1 MGMWTIPKEP
11 EKQQEQ
17 QKFTAAE
24 LDEFLSVIAKAVH
37 VRRMSVPVIIA
48 LEMVKPLSFIGYS
61 SLVIFGP
68 ILEMMLDPVKIE
80 KFQALMADRSRIE
93 QLMVCIEELEKTKTA
108 IKEGESREQR

>member
-11 EKQQEQ
+11 EEQ

-24 LDEFLSVIAKAVH
+24 LDEFVVAIAAAVH
-37 VRRMSVPVIIA
+37 ARRMSVPVIMA

-93 QLMVCIEELEKTKTA
+93 HLMVCIEDLEKPKTE

>member
-11 EKQQEQ
+11 EEQ

-24 LDEFLSVIAKAVH
+24 LDEFLASIAAAVH
-37 VRRMSVPVIIA
+37 ARRMSVPVIMT
-48 LEMVKPLSFIGYS
+48 LEMVKPLSFLSYS

-80 KFQALMADRSRIE
+80 KFQALLADRSRIE
-93 QLMVCIEELEKTKTA
+93 QLIVSIEDLEKSKKD